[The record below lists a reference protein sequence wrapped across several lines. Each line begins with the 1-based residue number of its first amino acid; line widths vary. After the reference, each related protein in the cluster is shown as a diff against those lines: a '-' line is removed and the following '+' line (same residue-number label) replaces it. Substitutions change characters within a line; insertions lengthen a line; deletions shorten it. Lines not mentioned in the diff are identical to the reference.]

1 MPKKKDAKTKVS
13 SKDIQSVAEK
23 LDGFLKELPEQ
34 EQNVLG
40 WILTRAQA
48 APPAEIA
55 AAASL
60 ASPDIKGF
68 RSPTAS
74 QLARA
79 VGLGPAK
86 GPDVT
91 VVVGWQYRFGKG
103 IHEVDLTTTPAV
115 RTAAASKA
123 VTKLNRLKPK

>member
-1 MPKKKDAKTKVS
+1 MPKKKYARTKVTK
-13 SKDIQSVAEK
+13 KDIQNVADK

-48 APPAEIA
+48 APPAEMA

-60 ASPDIKGF
+60 ASADIPGF
-68 RSPTAS
+68 KSPTAS
-74 QLARA
+74 QLARS

-86 GPDVT
+86 GAEVT
-91 VVVGWQYRFGKG
+91 VVVGWQYRFGRG
-103 IHEVDLTTTPAV
+103 IHEVDLATNPIA
-115 RTAAASKA
+115 KG
-123 VTKLNRLKPK
+123 

>member
-1 MPKKKDAKTKVS
+1 MPRKKYAKTKVTP
-13 SKDIQSVAEK
+13 KDIQNVAEK

-48 APPAEIA
+48 APPAEMA

-60 ASPDIKGF
+60 AAADIPGF

-74 QLARA
+74 QLARS

-86 GPDVT
+86 SGAVT
-91 VVVGWQYRFGKG
+91 VVVGWQYRFGRG
-103 IHEVDLTTTPAV
+103 IHEVDLTTNPV
-115 RTAAASKA
+115 SPKA
-123 VTKLNRLKPK
+123 K